1 MSAEMDALV
10 KSATDKLEALEQAMY
25 ELNAIRAV
33 YTTPDGMVEATADGN
48 GALVGLWLAESITQR
63 PPKEIGDLVV
73 EAGQAAVAEAGRQRS
88 EVMAKLNECFT
99 GGA

>member
-1 MSAEMDALV
+1 MDALV

-25 ELNAIRAV
+25 ELGAIRAV
-33 YTTPDGMVEATADGN
+33 YTTSDGMVEATADGN

-63 PPKEIGDLVV
+63 TAKEIGDMVV
-73 EAGQAAVAEAGRQRS
+73 EAGQAAVAEAGRRRS

>member
-1 MSAEMDALV
+1 MDALV

-25 ELNAIRAV
+25 ELASIRAIH
-33 YTTPDGMVEATADGN
+33 TTPDGLVEATADGD

-63 PPKEIGDLVV
+63 TAKEVGDLVV
-73 EAGQAAVAEAGRQRS
+73 EASQAAVAEAGRQRS
-88 EVMAKLNECFT
+88 AVMAKLNQCFT

>member
-1 MSAEMDALV
+1 MDALV

-25 ELNAIRAV
+25 ELGAIRAV
-33 YTTPDGMVEATADGN
+33 YTSPDGLVEATADGN

-63 PPKEIGDLVV
+63 TPKEVGEMVV
-73 EAGQAAVAEAGRQRS
+73 EASQAAVTEAGRQRS
-88 EVMAKLNECFT
+88 QVMAKLNECFT